1 MEKASYKHV
10 IWALIIFFGLLLT
23 AKIYTYFFF
32 TNTTKTCAAIYKVG
46 TNRTVESYHYSY
58 NAKGIK
64 HDGSI
69 ETGYIKNI
77 SLDSLKKIKCIKI
90 EYSNYVNSFSRIID
104 QSLLK

>member
-1 MEKASYKHV
+1 MKKNSYKQV
-10 IWALIIFFGLLLT
+10 FWVLIIFFGLILI

-32 TNTTKTCAAIYKVG
+32 TSTSKTCATIYKVG
-46 TNRTVESYHYSY
+46 RNRTVASYHYSY
-58 NAKGIK
+58 YVNGII

-77 SLDSLKKIKCIKI
+77 SLDSLKKIDCIKI
-90 EYSNYVNSFSRIID
+90 EYSNYVYSFSRIID